1 MPIVS
6 KDEMALRFH
15 QNWREQNPEVDDSG
29 AVDDCL
35 TDLNWLQNLNIMT
48 KFGTPTPETPPA
60 SPVPS
65 PESKGLLFSCGAV
78 ERVSKGTKVP
88 FCSKPPAVEDV
99 DYKTNGTVKPPYSYA
114 TLICMA
120 MKANKNKMTLSAIY
134 KWIKENFMYYRNA
147 DPSWQV
153 SVYCIVCCLNC
164 NYKGKIVYDVW
175 YIPNCF
181 VVGVMQV
188 RSIIYLSDLDILAF

>member
-1 MPIVS
+1 
-6 KDEMALRFH
+6 MALRFH
-15 QNWREQNPEVDDSG
+15 QNWRDQNPENLSSNTLEENN
-29 AVDDCL
+29 VDDCL

-48 KFGTPTPETPPA
+48 KFGAPTPETPPA

-65 PESKGLLFSCGAV
+65 SGGSPDTFVAKSVYCPVVKAKASF
-78 ERVSKGTKVP
+78 VSKPV
-88 FCSKPPAVEDV
+88 VEDV

-153 SVYCIVCCLNC
+153 RNFFLFS
-164 NYKGKIVYDVW
+164 
-175 YIPNCF
+175 
-181 VVGVMQV
+181 
-188 RSIIYLSDLDILAF
+188 S